1 MTAPARYGTIGLLF
15 LTLIFDGFDAVAMSI
30 VVPTLSREW
39 HLPPSAFTAPLVATN
54 VGVVIGLLAAN
65 RLCRLLNRRTVIC
78 LATLVFTLGAFA
90 TALAGNVALLTVIRG
105 LTGLGFGAVLT
116 AATSLAAD
124 IVPDRWRETASIVVP
139 LGLSFGGSAAGF
151 VGSQVLAT
159 LGWTSV
165 FWLPGIFGLAL
176 VAVLFWRLPS
186 VESTAAVSDGSRA
199 TVRDLFAPGLRFTT
213 IAMWGLA
220 FLVFATMYSLDAW
233 LPTFAV
239 DYGMTP
245 AQAPVSS
252 AVKGI
257 GGLAGGAVLVF
268 GTMAFGARRMML
280 FFLALAAVC
289 LGVAGLVPIGTTA
302 LLALVGGMGAGLI
315 GACVG
320 QVGLATRIYDG
331 DRRTAGIG
339 WTLGIGR
346 VGSIGGPALAGALLA
361 GGGSPR
367 TALLIMGVVIVAGLA
382 VTVALGRGAVEA
394 EEVRVVSG
402 NPG

>member
-30 VVPTLSREW
+30 VVPTLSRDW

-176 VAVLFWRLPS
+176 VAILFWRLPS
-186 VESTAAVSDGSRA
+186 VESAATVSDGSRA
-199 TVRDLFAPGLRFTT
+199 TVRDLFAPGLRLTT

-346 VGSIGGPALAGALLA
+346 VGSIGGPAVAGLLLA
-361 GGGSPR
+361 GGGNPR
-367 TALLIMGVVIVAGLA
+367 TVLLIMAAVIVAGLA
-382 VTVALGRGAVEA
+382 VTVTLGRKGVVEA
-394 EEVRVVSG
+394 EEVRAPVS
-402 NPG
+402 